1 MLFDSWSQLLQE
13 SVILEALRDVL
24 VHAHVAHARMH
35 DQETNKKRGR
45 PRIDGS
51 DQRGHIRRV
60 VQAQE
65 LTIIN

>member
-1 MLFDSWSQLLQE
+1 MFCLQLLQE

-24 VHAHVAHARMH
+24 GHAHVAHARMH
-35 DQETNKKRGR
+35 DQETNKKGR

-51 DQRGHIRRV
+51 HQRGHIRRV
-60 VQAQE
+60 DQAQE